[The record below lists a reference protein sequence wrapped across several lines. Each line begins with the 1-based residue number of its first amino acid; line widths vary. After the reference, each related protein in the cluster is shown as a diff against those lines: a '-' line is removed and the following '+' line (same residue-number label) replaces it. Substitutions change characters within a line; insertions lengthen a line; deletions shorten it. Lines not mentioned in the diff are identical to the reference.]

1 MSPRHRAVA
10 YLSLDLLPQNT
21 RMTAKLKIRRLAG
34 LAGLFGAL
42 LFFCGDMLFYGHF
55 GAGAGFHE
63 GMQRVVREASLAR
76 LFTGGLLGPPAACLC
91 IIGFWHVG
99 QNIVPRS
106 PLLGRV
112 VFYTLAAM
120 MVVGSAVHALWVPR
134 GLAFRYEG
142 AIGVPA
148 ELLASLRRYWEIAY
162 YVAAVPAYIG
172 AALLLFVVIFRKSIY
187 PRWTVLANFGLLSL
201 LEPLGSQ
208 VPAPLGAILVGGFTN
223 LSIAVFFLV
232 SVLSTWNVTEV

>member
-1 MSPRHRAVA
+1 MERII
-10 YLSLDLLPQNT
+10 
-21 RMTAKLKIRRLAG
+21 LKRRLAG
-34 LAGLFGAL
+34 LTGVLGAL

-55 GAGAGFHE
+55 GSGALFHE
-63 GMQRVVREASLAR
+63 GMQRVVREAPLPR
-76 LFTGGLLGPPAACLC
+76 LFIGGLLGPVAACLC
-91 IIGFWHVG
+91 IVGFWHVRE
-99 QNIVPRS
+99 NIASKS
-106 PLLGRV
+106 PSFARLI
-112 VFYTLAAM
+112 FYNLAAM
-120 MVVGSAVHALWVPR
+120 MVAGSAVHALWVPR
-134 GLAFRYEG
+134 GLAFRYER

-148 ELLASLRRYWEIAY
+148 ELLTSLRRYWEIAY

-201 LEPLGSQ
+201 LEPLASQ

-232 SVLSTWNVTEV
+232 SVFATLDYDRA

>member
-1 MSPRHRAVA
+1 
-10 YLSLDLLPQNT
+10 
-21 RMTAKLKIRRLAG
+21 MTSYTAPMPHSRTTQRLAG
-34 LAGLFGAL
+34 LAGLAGAL

-55 GAGAGFHE
+55 GAGATFHQGVE
-63 GMQRVVREASLAR
+63 RVAREASLAR
-76 LFTGGLLGPPAACLC
+76 LFTGGLLGPAAACLC

-99 QNIVPRS
+99 QNIAPRS

-134 GLAFRYEG
+134 GLASRYELQLTAHAPELFG
-142 AIGVPA
+142 A
-148 ELLASLRRYWEIAY
+148 LRRYWELAY
-162 YVAAVPAYIG
+162 NLAALPAYIG
-172 AALLLFVVIFRKSIY
+172 AVLLLLVVLLGKSVY

-201 LEPLGSQ
+201 LEPLASQ

-232 SVLSTWNVTEV
+232 SVLSTWNATEA